1 MDLSKLIK
9 AGRVEPIL
17 EDRGEYQMVVG
28 YRRPAKSRKRGSWT
42 LREPRPYQ
50 VPQCVLRKTKGA
62 ELVHDERKRQVL
74 EEDFNAAHDDWHDK
88 GELFRAGKCYADL
101 ATKLEAG
108 APFDATAAEVAR
120 AWPWEPRWWK
130 PTADVVRLYTKAGAL
145 FWAEADRLKR
155 ARNTGEPFV
164 TACYAAD
171 VCAKEIDRVL
181 TKPAEPAA
189 EKGAAA

>member
-9 AGRVEPIL
+9 SGRVEPIL

-62 ELVHDERKRQVL
+62 ELVADAHKREELLADKYER
-74 EEDFNAAHDDWHDK
+74 AAP
-88 GELFRAGKCYADL
+88 GQLFASAKCYADL
-101 ATKLEAG
+101 AMKLEAG
-108 APFDATAAEVAR
+108 APFEATAAEVAK
-120 AWPWEPRWWK
+120 AWPWDSSLWT
-130 PTADVVRLYTKAGAL
+130 PTADVVALYAKAGGM
-145 FWAEADRLKR
+145 FWIEADCLK
-155 ARNTGEPFV
+155 AFGDTGEPFV
-164 TACYAAD
+164 RACYAAD

-181 TKPAEPAA
+181 IKPEAEPAA